1 MFFEVYADKEV
12 DELISLLYSASART
26 AYQTHT
32 ILSSSAEEKEKP
44 QVRERTSRSFKFMLE
59 YLNTEVP
66 RCTRYDLASLRNLG
80 RGSVRNTP
88 LFLFA

>member
-44 QVRERTSRSFKFMLE
+44 QVRERTSQIVQIYARIFE
-59 YLNTEVP
+59 H
-66 RCTRYDLASLRNLG
+66 
-80 RGSVRNTP
+80 RGTSMYP
-88 LFLFA
+88 L